1 MGRRHGRCEGHDLN
15 KSRDENDKV
24 KPRGRKAE
32 RDLGSALKTA
42 YERTLREDIPQD
54 LLDLLGKLD

>member
-1 MGRRHGRCEGHDLN
+1 LN
-15 KSRDENDKV
+15 KARDENARE

-32 RDLGSALKTA
+32 RDVGAALKTA
-42 YERTLREDIPQD
+42 YERTLSEEIPPD

>member
-1 MGRRHGRCEGHDLN
+1 LS
-15 KSRDENDKV
+15 KSRDENDEA

-32 RDLGSALKTA
+32 RDVGAALRTA
-42 YERTLREDIPQD
+42 YERALREEIPPD